1 MVIWDTDTDTG
12 GVALRDVRVSV
23 PAAIQRGTAAVLR
36 CRYDLEGDALYSV
49 KWYKGRREFFRYTP
63 RENPAIKVFPFAGLT
78 VDKSRSNATQIT
90 LPRVDVGLSGR
101 YSCEVSADAPSFH
114 THLVSGDMAVVEV
127 PDDVPSISG
136 VKPRYRTGDTLNATC
151 SSTWSRPAATLLW
164 IVNEEPAQEQQL
176 RPYPAEVEPGGGG
189 RERARLGLV
198 LPLEAAGRYRV
209 RCVARL
215 DPVYFKSA
223 ETSLAPPPPTRLS
236 WGLLDDEYP
245 HSEYTRQPTPQALH
259 AQ

>member
-1 MVIWDTDTDTG
+1 SARQRS
-12 GVALRDVRVSV
+12 VALRDVRVSV

-164 IVNEEPAQEQQL
+164 IVNEEPGFPL
-176 RPYPAEVEPGGGG
+176 WFSVC
-189 RERARLGLV
+189 REWLNEGLTDRSND
-198 LPLEAAGRYRV
+198 L
-209 RCVARL
+209 
-215 DPVYFKSA
+215 
-223 ETSLAPPPPTRLS
+223 LAVQPPSMTVT
-236 WGLLDDEYP
+236 G
-245 HSEYTRQPTPQALH
+245 AI
-259 AQ
+259 

>member
-1 MVIWDTDTDTG
+1 MATIAPT
-12 GVALRDVRVSV
+12 
-23 PAAIQRGTAAVLR
+23 
-36 CRYDLEGDALYSV
+36 
-49 KWYKGRREFFRYTP
+49 
-63 RENPAIKVFPFAGLT
+63 
-78 VDKSRSNATQIT
+78 KSRSNATQIT

-164 IVNEEPAQEQQL
+164 IVNEEPLNALLGNGRGLIRVRRCAQAQEQQL

-215 DPVYFKSA
+215 DPVYFKS
-223 ETSLAPPPPTRLS
+223 LAPPPPTRLS
-236 WGLLDDEYP
+236 WGLLDDEYT
-245 HSEYTRQPTPQALH
+245 HSEYTQQPNPQALRVRS
-259 AQ
+259 APVPPGSTCSVSVP